1 MCGIFVA
8 FNKNNLEHSCEFY
21 EKFRE
26 DLVHRGPD
34 ASGKYFSRNVYLGFN
49 RLKIVDLSDEANMP
63 MTDSGNR
70 FILVFNGQIYNYK
83 ILRETLLK
91 DCTFKTN
98 SDSEVI
104 LEGFKKFGK
113 TFFDKMDGM
122 WAILIYDKLEEKLI
136 ISRDRLGIKPLYY
149 SKINNE
155 VYFASEQKALIN
167 LFQKKNLDVSLNL
180 NYAVNYIVRGNNDF
194 KNETIYNEIF
204 LIEEASLIELNF
216 EFKVLNKLFN
226 IEPIDGNDYDKNK
239 FKDIFLENIKK
250 HSHADV
256 PVASTLSSGIDS
268 SLVFFTLKDVI
279 KKKIKSFS
287 LNFKFFKEQESDIV
301 KKRAIKYN
309 FENIFVNIKEDNI
322 KKKFDYFLD
331 MMDEPF
337 VSDNLFYQSILTEE
351 VSKQNCKVLFVG
363 DGADEFFFGY
373 PKYYYVYF
381 MHKIKSLKF
390 FEAWNIMLKN
400 NLDLSPMSFISYAI
414 KNLKYGFGERDVL
427 INNFGKKIINT
438 KIIKNLD
445 FNYYKIEK
453 KFKNI
458 LHKELYTRFKFDV
471 VKFNKNLDVSGMMN
485 SVEIRVPFLDHKLIS
500 HALTIDYDHHFN
512 EGSLKNVL
520 KTIARDFI
528 PNEIVNQKKKFNKP
542 GSIDIFV
549 YKYLD
554 QEIQNLFS
562 CEESKKIFSEKIKK
576 LYLDDKKF
584 LNKENSFIWFRYYQI
599 IKIIKLK
606 GLKVNI

>member
-1 MCGIFVA
+1 MCGIFAA
-8 FNKNNLEHSCEFY
+8 FNKNNLEHSCDFY
-21 EKFRE
+21 EKFRK

-34 ASGKYFSRNVYLGFN
+34 ASDKYFSKNVYLGFN
-49 RLKIVDLSDEANMP
+49 RLKIVDLSNEANMP

-91 DCTFKTN
+91 DCIFKTN

-149 SKINNE
+149 SKIKDE

-167 LFQKKNLDVSLNL
+167 LFQEKNLDVSLNL
-180 NYAVNYIVRGNNDF
+180 NYAVNFIVRGNNDF

-204 LIEEASLIELNF
+204 LIEEASIIELNF

-226 IEPIDGNDYDKNK
+226 IEPIDGIIYNKNK

-250 HSHADV
+250 HSHSDV

-287 LNFKFFKEQESDIV
+287 LNFEFFQDQESDIV

-322 KKKFDYFLD
+322 KKKFDHFLD

-373 PKYYYVYF
+373 PKYYYLYF
-381 MHKIKSLKF
+381 MYKIKSLNF
-390 FEAWNIMLKN
+390 FDAWDIMLKN
-400 NLDLSPMSFISYAI
+400 NLNISPISFISYAL
-414 KNLKYGFGERDVL
+414 KNLIYGFGERNVL
-427 INNFGKKIINT
+427 VNNFGKEIINSKT
-438 KIIKNLD
+438 IKKIGFD
-445 FNYYKIEK
+445 YYKIEK

-458 LHKELYTRFKFDV
+458 LHKEMYTRFKFDV
-471 VKFNKNLDVSGMMN
+471 VKFNKNLDISGMMN
-485 SVEIRVPFLDHKLIS
+485 SVEIRVPYLDHKLVS
-500 HALTIDYDHHFN
+500 HALQIDYDHHFN
-512 EGSLKNVL
+512 EGGLKNVL
-520 KTIARDFI
+520 RTFARDSI
-528 PNEIVNQKKKFNKP
+528 PDEIANQKKKFHKP
-542 GSIDIFV
+542 GSINLFV

-554 QEIQNLFS
+554 KEIQNFFS
-562 CEESKKIFSEKIKK
+562 YEESKKIFSAKIKY
-576 LYLDDKKF
+576 LYLNDKKF
-584 LNKENSFIWFRYYQI
+584 LNKENSYIWFRYYQV

-606 GLKVNI
+606 RLKVNI